1 MLNRLL
7 LAALCVASVS
17 QAALVR
23 LDVTER
29 SDVLDG
35 HAFGKTGAYERIT
48 GRAYFAVDPK
58 LAVNQ
63 VIADLDKAPRNKDAL
78 VEFSAD
84 FFILRPKDSAK
95 GNGDVFYEVSNRGG
109 KTLLS
114 NFDRAAVSPNPR
126 KPEEFGDGFLLNEGY
141 TLLWVGW
148 QFDVAANLY
157 WARVRERLSAPP
169 LAIRPRARRSAA
181 RWVALAVSPW
191 VTRCRIRKPSRP
203 KPRVRSSSSN
213 KRSSA
218 SANRSNR

>member
-63 VIADLDKAPRNKDAL
+63 VIADLDKAPRNKDGL

-148 QFDVAANLY
+148 QFDVAANPALMHFY
-157 WARVRERLSAPP
+157 PP
-169 LAIRPRARRSAA
+169 TTQ
-181 RWVALAVSPW
+181 AVKG
-191 VTRCRIRKPSRP
+191 I
-203 KPRVRSSSSN
+203 VRSEFLLDKKENSSPIAPYKVLN
-213 KRSSA
+213 PDDPALKLTVRDNGGRA
-218 SANRSNR
+218 AHHHPAQ